1 MIKFNNS
8 DIIDWNFDDNNIIKV
23 YHNGAIVFYK
33 FDTEQGGYK
42 VCYAVVND
50 ISQYSETEFE
60 DVFDKATEK
69 WYKLNNLNQ
78 YEEYG
83 VYGSG
88 RNITY
93 YDGKLTIDDGY
104 EYIYSGGSWTNVGEI
119 SGSSITIKSP
129 EYIKNDSSHNGK
141 INLDYV
147 WKTNS
152 KMQFKFYST
161 NNGGGAM
168 IGEDANLPDN
178 NDCRMFF
185 ASTTAYFDWGS
196 RRISWLSNGR
206 TNTLYEYEYGN
217 YYIKNMVT
225 SASKTSSTIS
235 TSRTNPLYLGQRGS
249 DKFRT
254 YYLKFYDGDTLVK
267 DFIPWTDMN
276 GNYGLFDKVSLS
288 VYNVASGTLTGSSNV
303 TDVEVGGGI
312 EYPLEYVVREDP
324 PDNLVFSSMAEAQ
337 AYAEANCVYDG
348 MHATING
355 DSYHFDSTDENG
367 WVKQTYTQYEYI
379 RTENNS
385 NKYYTFNTGFY
396 PTTAN
401 TIEIKMEM
409 VDTSVDWGS
418 VLGWASCDGDSCDS
432 TQFRFTTVTGGY
444 AIIAR
449 KGNTSGTQ
457 YYRIGANN
465 PITVKM
471 PLSASTYTY
480 NSGTTDVTCN
490 FNVGTMNLPSS
501 TPLHLCG
508 IGYNRKA
515 AVMKV
520 YYVKVYDGN
529 NNLVKHYVPSDN
541 NGTPCFY
548 EIVDGEYIMD
558 TYTGSNHGTL
568 TLGPAI

>member
-1 MIKFNNS
+1 
-8 DIIDWNFDDNNIIKV
+8 
-23 YHNGAIVFYK
+23 
-33 FDTEQGGYK
+33 
-42 VCYAVVND
+42 
-50 ISQYSETEFE
+50 
-60 DVFDKATEK
+60 
-69 WYKLNNLNQ
+69 
-78 YEEYG
+78 
-83 VYGSG
+83 
-88 RNITY
+88 
-93 YDGKLTIDDGY
+93 
-104 EYIYSGGSWTNVGEI
+104 
-119 SGSSITIKSP
+119 
-129 EYIKNDSSHNGK
+129 
-141 INLDYV
+141 
-147 WKTNS
+147 
-152 KMQFKFYST
+152 
-161 NNGGGAM
+161 
-168 IGEDANLPDN
+168 
-178 NDCRMFF
+178 
-185 ASTTAYFDWGS
+185 
-196 RRISWLSNGR
+196 
-206 TNTLYEYEYGN
+206 
-217 YYIKNMVT
+217 
-225 SASKTSSTIS
+225 
-235 TSRTNPLYLGQRGS
+235 
-249 DKFRT
+249 
-254 YYLKFYDGDTLVK
+254 
-267 DFIPWTDMN
+267 MN
-276 GNYGLFDKVSLS
+276 GNYGMFDKVSMS
-288 VYNVASGTLTGSSNV
+288 VFNSTNQLTGSSNV
-303 TDVEVGGGI
+303 TDVEVGGGYD
-312 EYPLEYVVREDP
+312 YPVYYDEKSEPL
-324 PDNLVFSSMAEAQ
+324 DNLTFDTLAEAQ

-355 DSYHFDSTDENG
+355 DSYYFDSTDENG

-379 RTENNS
+379 RTQNNS
-385 NKYYTFNTGFY
+385 NKYYKFNTGFY

-409 VDTSVDWGS
+409 VDTSVDWGA

-432 TQFRFTTVTGGY
+432 TQFRFTTVTGSY

-457 YYRIGANN
+457 YYRIGVNN
-465 PITVKM
+465 PVTVKM

-568 TLGPAI
+568 TLGPAVN